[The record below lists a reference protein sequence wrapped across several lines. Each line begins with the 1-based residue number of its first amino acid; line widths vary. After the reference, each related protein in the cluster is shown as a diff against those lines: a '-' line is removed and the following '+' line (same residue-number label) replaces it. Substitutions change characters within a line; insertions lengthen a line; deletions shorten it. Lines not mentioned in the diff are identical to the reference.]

1 MIVET
6 IFNWFVNGV
15 ITFFA
20 LLPTVDGDVFNS
32 WTEIKEILMN
42 ILQGVS
48 LILPIEELLPLVAFQ
63 GALWTFR
70 LVFAI
75 ILRIKSFI
83 PLLGGT

>member
-15 ITFFA
+15 ITFFS
-20 LLPTVDGDVFNS
+20 LLPTVDGDVFNTWS
-32 WTEIKEILMN
+32 EIKEILMD
-42 ILQGVS
+42 ILRGAS
-48 LILPIEELLPLVAFQ
+48 LLLPIEELLPLVAFQ

-83 PLLGGT
+83 PMLGGT